1 MKIFVT
7 LDDLFDD
14 EDAEPKGK
22 EVAKES
28 TESPRKKYLDQKWKL
43 NNEDAKDFK
52 GFPKKEGSKEVV
64 ETKEKAPRVPCM
76 ALMYKFRKE
85 YVDNSC
91 DEAISDHKGHCAKF
105 KRILNSEALSLGKSR
120 GCVILW
126 AGFSDSDKADLKA
139 EIMTFMEEDPLITKD
154 IVDNWVCYY
163 LILSNHSYK
172 ISLLTLHP
180 PNNFSLPY
188 LNSPPLLIVIL
199 GSD

>member
-1 MKIFVT
+1 MQSIAFPPSSYILFT
-7 LDDLFDD
+7 CLSRGNICYIDDLFDD

-43 NNEDAKDFK
+43 NNEDAKDFQ
-52 GFPKKEGSKEVV
+52 GFPKKEVSKEVI

-91 DEAISDHKGHCAKF
+91 DEAISAHKGHCAKF

-126 AGFSDSDKADLKA
+126 AGFSDADKGELKA

-154 IVDNWVCYY
+154 IVDNWVRHYVI
-163 LILSNHSYK
+163 LILSY
-172 ISLLTLHP
+172 HP
-180 PNNFSLPY
+180 SK
-188 LNSPPLLIVIL
+188 
-199 GSD
+199 